1 LSYSINANSDNS
13 AIKDKSPNK
22 ARNFTS
28 GFFAT
33 TATTTIAAI
42 TKATYYPTKNAQN

>member
-33 TATTTIAAI
+33 TTATTIATI
-42 TKATYYPTKNAQN
+42 TKTANYPTYYA